1 MARNILT
8 STRTV
13 GDGNLPYY
21 HLPKGMLKL
30 TVNKVGVNYEM
41 SSEVVV
47 IPDPDHR
54 YFLRYNG
61 NAFTYDKIDISFT
74 KEGFLKE
81 ITTVI
86 KDETGEV
93 IKAIGDLGAEAAK
106 AVAGLSGTRSA
117 VEPVL
122 VYEHTFDPFDE
133 ESLSQTN
140 EELQTTG
147 TGIVVSISP
156 LGKRDSDENTLSD
169 NKNRFGVY
177 CRPVA
182 PFEIKYAMGSAM
194 KRELKHFPHPTI
206 INFVEIPTASF
217 VESTFSMTFGFDDDP
232 LYAGYPNKIK
242 VDNPSSALAIIKAPI
257 EVLKA
262 LIRIP
267 AEIFQLKI
275 DIASKR
281 TESARQDL
289 ALTNQLKDKEMSEKK
304 VRDELEQFRREAA
317 REKEV
322 LRKEKE
328 EADKQHKKDLLK
340 ADSKISDLRREI
352 DDLKE

>member
-30 TVNKVGVNYEM
+30 TVNQVGGSYEV
-41 SSEVVV
+41 SSDIVV

-61 NAFTYDKIDISFT
+61 NAFTYDKIDITFT

-81 ITTVI
+81 ITTTI

-93 IKAIGDLGAEAAK
+93 IKALGDLGAEAAK
-106 AVAGLSGTRSA
+106 AAAGLVSTRSA
-117 VEPVL
+117 TQPVL
-122 VYEHTFDPFDE
+122 VYEHTFDPFDAA
-133 ESLSQTN
+133 SLGQVN
-140 EELQTTG
+140 EELAMIK
-147 TGIVVSISP
+147 TGITLSIRP
-156 LGKRDSDENTLSD
+156 LGKNEETGNAAD
-169 NKNRFGVY
+169 NRNRFGVY

-182 PFEIKYAMGSAM
+182 PYEILYQGTNWM
-194 KRELKHFPHPTI
+194 KRELKHFPHPEV

-217 VESTFSMTFGFDDDP
+217 VESHFTMSFGFDDDP
-232 LYAGYPNKIK
+232 LYAGYPNKIS

-275 DIASKR
+275 DIASQR
-281 TESARQDL
+281 TEAARQEQNL
-289 ALTNQLKDKEMSEKK
+289 MHELKNKEMSEKK
-304 VRDELEQFRREAA
+304 VRDELELFRREAQ
-317 REKEV
+317 REREV
-322 LRKEKE
+322 LKKEKDDAE
-328 EADKQHKKDLLK
+328 KQHKKDLLK
-340 ADSKISDLRREI
+340 AESQIGDLRREL
-352 DDLKE
+352 DDIKE